1 MECQFC
7 TRKYNKQ
14 YNCQLCDKKFCS
26 NICVLSHFSLD
37 HSETNL
43 KNTNSTVRNLLNEKL
58 QEKILN
64 NNTQIKSQYI
74 TKGNYNEGEIK
85 YDQKYQLKNF
95 YKLTTKGKDIILGA
109 GTFGQIFLAQNRID
123 NKYYAI
129 KHMDKKKLNQCLH
142 NLNPIYN
149 EIDIHS
155 RIKHENII
163 NVKFVLETKKTF
175 DIVLEYAN
183 TGSLFHHIRKKKGF
197 DEKNAFMYFI
207 QVCNAIYFLH
217 KNNLI
222 HRDIKPE
229 NILLEDWKKV
239 KLCDF
244 GWCVE
249 ISSKQR
255 STYCGTTEYMA
266 PEIIN
271 SNNYDKSIDIWS
283 LGILLY
289 ELIHGFSPFR
299 ATVQKYNDNE
309 VMNNIK
315 KHNIKFYKDVS
326 LECKELIFALLEKNS
341 EKRLKIENVFLS
353 KFVKKFEKENLFIP
367 KDNLLY
373 NGNNNNANNIKNIK
387 NNFGNDNNNKKN
399 IESKKSNSN
408 YNTPKKNNSF
418 NILYNIDNKI
428 NSNNNRNNILG
439 SDNKDNSKNYF
450 LKTEYEGKKENEDL
464 NNLKM
469 KILNE
474 KVLQIERGK
483 QFNFNSN
490 NDPFEN
496 LINVS
501 GSKINLS
508 KEPIPNNLKDNFI
521 NEPKED
527 YETKFRNKIEDLKK
541 QLNEDTII
549 NNIFKENTNQN
560 NNQFINI
567 IDNSID
573 KNNEEEDNECNEDI
587 DEEIDEFMNTPV
599 KNISDGNNI
608 CPIMLINDSKKNNDK
623 KISNY

>member
-26 NICVLSHFSLD
+26 NICVLSHFSFD
-37 HSETNL
+37 HSENTS
-43 KNTNSTVRNLLNEKL
+43 KNNNSIVKNLLNEKL
-58 QEKILN
+58 QEKLLN
-64 NNTQIKSQYI
+64 NNNQIISQYI

-95 YKLTTKGKDIILGA
+95 YKLTSKGKDIILGA

-163 NVKFVLETKKTF
+163 NLKYVLETKKSF

-266 PEIIN
+266 PEIIT

-299 ATVQKYNDNE
+299 ATIQKYNDNE
-309 VMNNIK
+309 VINNIK
-315 KHNIKFYKDVS
+315 KHEIKFHKNIS
-326 LECKELIFALLEKNS
+326 NECKELIFSLLEKNS
-341 EKRLKIENVFLS
+341 QKRLKIENVFLS
-353 KFVKKFEKENLFIP
+353 KFVKKYEKECLFIP

-373 NGNNNNANNIKNIK
+373 NGNIKNINNMNK
-387 NNFGNDNNNKKN
+387 NNCINDNYKINN
-399 IESKKSNSN
+399 ESKQSNSN
-408 YNTPKKNNSF
+408 YSTPTKNSSF
-418 NILYNIDNKI
+418 NIVYNLDDK
-428 NSNNNRNNILG
+428 SDFNNNRNNILG
-439 SDNKDNSKNYF
+439 SDNKENKNKF
-450 LKTEYEGKKENEDL
+450 LKTDFEGRKENEDL

-469 KILNE
+469 QLLNK
-474 KVLQIERGK
+474 KVYQTEIGK
-483 QFNFNSN
+483 KLDFNSN
-490 NDPFEN
+490 NDNFEN
-496 LINVS
+496 LINLS

-508 KEPIPNNLKDNFI
+508 KEPTNLKNNFI
-521 NEPKED
+521 NEQNKEN
-527 YETKFRNKIEDLKK
+527 ENKFRNKIEDIKK
-541 QLNEDTII
+541 FLNENPFQNDTITK
-549 NNIFKENTNQN
+549 NIKQN
-560 NNQFINI
+560 NNKYINI
-567 IDNSID
+567 EENSFD
-573 KNNEEEDNECNEDI
+573 KNNEEDDNECNEDI
-587 DEEIDEFMNTPV
+587 DEEIDEFMKTPV
-599 KNISDGNNI
+599 KNILDGNHI
-608 CPIMLINDSKKNNDK
+608 CPIKLITDSKKDNDK
-623 KISNY
+623 KIENY

>member
-7 TRKYNKQ
+7 TRKYNKE

-26 NICVLSHFSLD
+26 NICVLSHFSFD
-37 HSETNL
+37 HSE
-43 KNTNSTVRNLLNEKL
+43 KNSNNNGSIVKNLLNEKL
-58 QEKILN
+58 QEKLLN
-64 NNTQIKSQYI
+64 NNTQIISQYI

-95 YKLTTKGKDIILGA
+95 YKLTSKGKDIILGA

-163 NVKFVLETKKTF
+163 NVKYVLETKKSF

-266 PEIIN
+266 PEIIT

-309 VMNNIK
+309 VINNIK
-315 KHNIKFYKDVS
+315 KHEIKFHKDVS
-326 LECKELIFALLEKNS
+326 NECKELIFSLLEQNS
-341 EKRLKIENVFLS
+341 QKRLKIENVFLS
-353 KFVKKFEKENLFIP
+353 KFVKKFEKECFLIP
-367 KDNLLY
+367 KDNILY
-373 NGNNNNANNIKNIK
+373 NGNINNINNNFI
-387 NNFGNDNNNKKN
+387 NDNNYKKN
-399 IESKKSNSN
+399 NESKKSNSN
-408 YNTPKKNNSF
+408 YSTPTKNTSF
-418 NILYNIDNKI
+418 NIFSNVENK
-428 NSNNNRNNILG
+428 NDFSNNRNNFLG
-439 SDNKDNSKNYF
+439 SDNKDNKNNF
-450 LKTEYEGKKENEDL
+450 LKTDFEGRKENEDL

-469 KILNE
+469 KLLNE
-474 KVLQIERGK
+474 KVLKTEKGK
-483 QFNFNSN
+483 QLNFNSN
-490 NDPFEN
+490 NNNFEN
-496 LINVS
+496 FINLS

-508 KEPIPNNLKDNFI
+508 KEPIPSNLKNNLIYEPNKE
-521 NEPKED
+521 NEN
-527 YETKFRNKIEDLKK
+527 KFKNKIEDLKK
-541 QLNEDTII
+541 FLNENPFQK
-549 NNIFKENTNQN
+549 NNNMKNNKQN

-567 IDNSID
+567 IENSFD
-573 KNNEEEDNECNEDI
+573 KNNEEDDNECNEDI
-587 DEEIDEFMNTPV
+587 DEEIDEFMRTPI
-599 KNISDGNNI
+599 KNILDGNHI
-608 CPIMLINDSKKNNDK
+608 CPIKLITDSKKDNNK
-623 KISNY
+623 KIENY

>member
-26 NICVLSHFSLD
+26 NICILSHFSFD
-37 HSETNL
+37 HSENTS
-43 KNTNSTVRNLLNEKL
+43 KNNNSIVKNLLNEKL
-58 QEKILN
+58 QEKLLN
-64 NNTQIKSQYI
+64 NNNQIISQYI

-95 YKLTTKGKDIILGA
+95 YKLTSKGKDIILGA

-163 NVKFVLETKKTF
+163 NLKYVLETKKSF

-266 PEIIN
+266 PEIIT

-299 ATVQKYNDNE
+299 ATIQKYNDNE
-309 VMNNIK
+309 VINNIK
-315 KHNIKFYKDVS
+315 KHEIKFHKNIS
-326 LECKELIFALLEKNS
+326 NECKELIFSLLEKNS
-341 EKRLKIENVFLS
+341 QKRLKIENVFLS
-353 KFVKKFEKENLFIP
+353 KFVKKYEKECLFIP

-373 NGNNNNANNIKNIK
+373 NGNIKNINNMNK
-387 NNFGNDNNNKKN
+387 NNCINDNYKINN
-399 IESKKSNSN
+399 ESKQSNSN
-408 YNTPKKNNSF
+408 YSTPTKNSSF
-418 NILYNIDNKI
+418 NIVYNLDDK
-428 NSNNNRNNILG
+428 SDFNNNRNNILG
-439 SDNKDNSKNYF
+439 SDNKENKNKF
-450 LKTEYEGKKENEDL
+450 LKTDFEGRKENEDL

-469 KILNE
+469 QLLNK
-474 KVLQIERGK
+474 KVYQTEIGK
-483 QFNFNSN
+483 KLDFNSN
-490 NDPFEN
+490 NDNFEN
-496 LINVS
+496 LINLS

-508 KEPIPNNLKDNFI
+508 KEPTNLKNNFI
-521 NEPKED
+521 NEQNKEN
-527 YETKFRNKIEDLKK
+527 ENKFRNKIEDIKK
-541 QLNEDTII
+541 FLNENPFQNDTITK
-549 NNIFKENTNQN
+549 NIKQN
-560 NNQFINI
+560 NNKYITI
-567 IDNSID
+567 EENSFD
-573 KNNEEEDNECNEDI
+573 KNNEEDDNECNEDI
-587 DEEIDEFMNTPV
+587 DEEIDEFMRTPV
-599 KNISDGNNI
+599 KNILDGNHI
-608 CPIMLINDSKKNNDK
+608 CPIKLITDSKKDNDK
-623 KISNY
+623 KIENY